1 MRRRLRMEPSSL
13 RISDRSIA
21 SGILLTPLRVLMA
34 RASLFV
40 RAASGRQGKCSSLPG
55 YNDGRVRIPHAT
67 PGPRPGLRPD
77 RMAALTLGI
86 ALLAA
91 VLAAPASPGICH
103 AAGNLSVNGDVRITS
118 DATYNDIRGDSG
130 SLTVRDARLQ
140 ANSINAASVRFFSD
154 TATVTTAGDFRIG
167 PLYLE
172 DSLIR
177 VGGIFQTPSRG
188 NIVMTN
194 SSVVADLVS
203 IGWDYVNVDGSVTRP
218 PTPPDNNNDAPGE
231 PPSQHSDSTITAR
244 SDVIFY
250 GGLDALAGESVI
262 TSLEGTIQANGSQ
275 GLQARAGAILR
286 LYAPNGSIIAPNIT
300 ATTALAKSIY
310 ALNVTMR
317 DGSFI
322 LTDPTID
329 TSNRTNYIRETLTLL
344 NTRASIAGLQVDGN
358 VSVSGGSL
366 TAGTLDLQHG
376 ISFSNGARA
385 GIENLSIHNDTLLA
399 VNSRVAV
406 ENLTN
411 STGGT
416 VIVDHNAALG
426 LGTADPDWIV
436 RQFDAADGSTLAPVS
451 AALAVVTP
459 QTLSAPLGIVVDGA
473 RTDGAAGA
481 TSGKAVFAPHSL
493 LVVSANAAS
502 ATGPGALSGGDFD
515 VQAGARLYIP
525 DAVPGGTYHVLGPQN
540 PTDYGGDDAW
550 NGANLASGTPLLEL
564 VRLPEFGWFGTRT
577 VSAESTFTRLHPS
590 LVDMLD
596 KTYAAGLIGP
606 DHVDSAVPG
615 IRFLSRAISREYIA
629 NNGRLAASTIESA
642 ARMAVL
648 GAVPQMTMTAN
659 SAGSLAMN
667 RRTGAEPGA
676 GIRAVGGDGA
686 PIDEDDALHRHGW
699 ALWIMPVFQSAH
711 GFGLTA
717 GNYALDY
724 SGNLG
729 GIALGCDYTFASALR
744 LGLSLNAG
752 GGYAR
757 GSGEL
762 AGTTNSMGFWGAGLY
777 GGWRRGAFGLS
788 ADAAFTATSNSL
800 RQGLPAGMEMRPLK
814 SDINAWAFSGGM
826 RAEYRLGT
834 PWLDVTPHA
843 GARWLY
849 LHTGDWDARSSGT
862 VVHGDATRQNIWT
875 FPVGVSLSRAF
886 ALSDGWRF
894 SPVLDLS
901 VIPAAGD
908 LDAKAKVRFTGTG
921 MDADLET
928 QIMDHISY
936 RGVLGVEFAGNDLAF
951 ALDGSVQAGMKTTA
965 WGITASMSYEF

>member
-1 MRRRLRMEPSSL
+1 MEPASSPIL
-13 RISDRSIA
+13 GRSIA
-21 SGILLTPLRVLMA
+21 SGVLLTPLLILMA

-40 RAASGRQGKCSSLPG
+40 RAAFSRPEKYSVLPG
-55 YNDGRVRIPHAT
+55 HTGGRARTPHST
-67 PGPRPGLRPD
+67 PGPRPGLRPG
-77 RMAALTLGI
+77 RMAALTLAI
-86 ALLAA
+86 A
-91 VLAAPASPGICH
+91 VLAAPASPGTGH

-167 PLYLE
+167 PLYLRN
-172 DSLIR
+172 SLIR

-188 NIVMTN
+188 DIVMTN

-203 IGWDYVNVDGSVTRP
+203 IGWDYVNPDDGSVTP
-218 PTPPDNNNDAPGE
+218 PGHPGDDPADGV

-300 ATTALAKSIY
+300 ATTALAKRIY

-344 NTRASIAGLQVDGN
+344 NTRASIAALHVDN
-358 VSVSGGSL
+358 KVSVSGGSL
-366 TAGTLDLQHG
+366 TAGRLELPG
-376 ISFSNGARA
+376 GVSFSNGARA

-416 VIVDHNAALG
+416 VIVGHNAALG

-436 RQFDAADGSTLAPVS
+436 RQFDAAEGSTLAPVT

-459 QTLSAPLGIVVDGA
+459 QTLSALPGIVVDGA
-473 RTDGAAGA
+473 RTDSAAGA
-481 TSGKAVFAPHSL
+481 TSRTAVFAPHSL

-502 ATGPGALSGGDFD
+502 ATGPGALSGGDFE

-525 DAVPGGTYHVLGPQN
+525 DAVPGGTYHVLEPLD
-540 PTDYGGDDAW
+540 PASTYGGDDAW

-564 VRLPEFGWFGTRT
+564 VRLPDFGWFGTRT
-577 VSAESTFTRLHPS
+577 VSAESTFTKLHPS

-659 SAGSLAMN
+659 SAGSMAMN

-800 RQGLPAGMEMRPLK
+800 RQGLPARMEMRPLK

-849 LHTGDWDARSSGT
+849 LYTGDWDARSSGT

-951 ALDGSVQAGMKTTA
+951 ALDGSVQAGMKTTT
-965 WGITASMSYEF
+965 WGIAASMSYEF